1 MADLVVISELK
12 LGLNPSL
19 KSIPPPWSPSL
30 EAQKQLINKL
40 IS

>member
-12 LGLNPSL
+12 LGIDLSL
-19 KSIPPPWSPSL
+19 MSIPLLWSPSL
-30 EAQKQLINKL
+30 EAQKKLINKL

>member
-12 LGLNPSL
+12 LGLNLSL
-19 KSIPPPWSPSL
+19 MSISFSWSPSL

>member
-12 LGLNPSL
+12 LGLDL
-19 KSIPPPWSPSL
+19 FLMSIPLPWSPNL